1 MIRVLQSPWLA
12 ALIGGLLYLGVT
24 AALFRPGQFVRPPS
38 MAAVA
43 ESLGADE
50 PSWKFRNPEFDQ
62 WVEEVRREKEAL
74 SLREQQLRE
83 LQARLNADRQELNS
97 ATQTVYQLQA
107 DFDRNVV
114 RIKDQEIDNLKRQ
127 AKIISGM
134 SPEGAAGLVNEMSE
148 DDAVRVLFVM
158 KVDEASAIL
167 ETLGKMG
174 QTGARR
180 AAVVTGKMRRT
191 LPPDP
196 NARSKTAS

>member
-38 MAAVA
+38 MTAVA

-158 KVDEASAIL
+158 KADEASAIL
-167 ETLGKMG
+167 EILGKMG

-180 AAVVTGKMRRT
+180 AAVVTEKMRRT
-191 LPPDP
+191 LPPDS
-196 NARSKTAS
+196 NARPKTAS

>member
-38 MAAVA
+38 MTAVA

-158 KVDEASAIL
+158 KAD
-167 ETLGKMG
+167 
-174 QTGARR
+174 
-180 AAVVTGKMRRT
+180 
-191 LPPDP
+191 
-196 NARSKTAS
+196 